1 MYTYEPQQ
9 WLLFF
14 FFYCFCGWI
23 WESCYVSVCKRRWVN
38 RGFMHGP
45 FLPLYGSG
53 AIAIL
58 FLALPVRDNLFMIF
72 ILGMIGA
79 TILEF
84 FTGIAM
90 EKLFHMRYW
99 DYTNMPLNLRGY
111 ISLPSSLLWGAFSIF
126 LVRVVHRP
134 VEHMILSLPN
144 LVANVAAFVLTIV
157 VVYDFALSFSEAMD
171 LREVLAKATENAER
185 IRELEKN
192 LGKRLEKRVDVVVAV
207 LDDDV
212 KQIRE
217 RNGRILEEL
226 QAYVKRQK
234 QLREEGKDRQ
244 YIRSLRVLKRNP
256 GAVSKEFED
265 ALKDIKEAIQKR
277 RNK

>member
-1 MYTYEPQQ
+1 
-9 WLLFF
+9 
-14 FFYCFCGWI
+14 
-23 WESCYVSVCKRRWVN
+23 
-38 RGFMHGP
+38 MHGP

-134 VEHMILSLPN
+134 VEHMLLSLPN